1 MHIQIL
7 VSLPSALNCDIHHRM
22 IGYSVL
28 PVMQG
33 TSCDG
38 EGYFNVPYKYYVHIH
53 YIHRVRMTSLE
64 RQNLEHRELN
74 GSPSTPLPQVSE
86 LDVQQL

>member
-33 TSCDG
+33 NSCDG
-38 EGYFNVPYKYYVHIH
+38 EGYFNVPYKHYV
-53 YIHRVRMTSLE
+53 HRVRMTSLE

-86 LDVQQL
+86 LEVQQL